1 MSVSW
6 TKMFGLMFE
15 VEEEGDQTG
24 AFAFIESSLSF
35 HCLENLYYFKVLGS
49 IPLIVNLD
57 SLSVHDT
64 VNVTLSNKFK
74 VPITCVTENNGT
86 LPPNKM
92 QILSPTSLPLGTPP

>member
-1 MSVSW
+1 
-6 TKMFGLMFE
+6 MFGLMFE

-74 VPITCVTENNGT
+74 VPITCVTENKWDTSTKQDAN
-86 LPPNKM
+86 LIPNFTA
-92 QILSPTSLPLGTPP
+92 PWNPSLGSHQK